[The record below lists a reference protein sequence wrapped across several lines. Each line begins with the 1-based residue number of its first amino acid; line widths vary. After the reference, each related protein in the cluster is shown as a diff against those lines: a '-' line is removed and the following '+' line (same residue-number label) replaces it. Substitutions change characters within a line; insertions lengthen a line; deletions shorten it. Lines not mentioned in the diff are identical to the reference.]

1 MMTNPQPPV
10 GQEAAPRADVRPGR
24 AHYQAPTLERLGAWK
39 ALTLQ
44 QTVPVSFFGSVS
56 AKGLLSH

>member
-1 MMTNPQPPV
+1 MTTSRPPA
-10 GQEAAPRADVRPGR
+10 GQDAAPRAEARPER
-24 AHYQAPTLERLGAWK
+24 ARYQAPTLERLGAWN

-44 QTVPVSFFGSVS
+44 QTVPITFFGSVA